1 MKTCTFTLCDECR
14 DLSAALMRP
23 DRNSDETDNL
33 LAEWVT
39 FEIIEE
45 MDAFLG
51 DVAPLGF
58 AYLSPRSIKFN
69 VEPSKTCEAPGCDCQ
84 KKESLGL
91 YLGLID
97 HWQCCI
103 ESIANSRKYR

>member
-1 MKTCTFTLCDECR
+1 MKTHAFTLCDACR
-14 DLSAALMRP
+14 DLGEILTRP
-23 DRNSDETDNL
+23 DRKSDETYHL
-33 LAEWVT
+33 LANEDWAT
-39 FEIIEE
+39 PDIIEE
-45 MDAFLG
+45 IDAFLD

-91 YLGLID
+91 YLGFMD
-97 HWQCCI
+97 GGV
-103 ESIANSRKYR
+103 K

>member
-1 MKTCTFTLCDECR
+1 MKTYAFTLCDECLA
-14 DLSAALMRP
+14 LSAALMRP
-23 DRNSDETDNL
+23 DRSSDETDNL
-33 LAEWVT
+33 LADWVT

-45 MDAFLG
+45 MDAFLA

-58 AYLSPRSIKFN
+58 AYLSPRLFKSD

-91 YLGLID
+91 YLGFID
-97 HWQCCI
+97 G
-103 ESIANSRKYR
+103 EVK